1 MELFI
6 TWDVQKN
13 LIFIKAIV
21 QCLNIKEYW
30 FKCIYIAIINFST
43 SSSVVSY
50 LNIIFDKNQLL
61 DTIYSIRSRYTGETL
76 ENFGVFLF

>member
-13 LIFIKAIV
+13 PIFIKAIV

-50 LNIIFDKNQLL
+50 LNIIFDKNQLI
-61 DTIYSIRSRYTGETL
+61 DTIYSIRSRYSGETL
-76 ENFGVFLF
+76 ENFVN